1 VIDGTA
7 RLELSALR
15 DADFEGYYALYADP
29 RVALPTGLQPLHDR
43 GAARKWFEQARDLP
57 SDQGCILALRSRG
70 SSTPIGVLRLTEWN
84 HQAQH
89 LTLGYALAP
98 SCWGQGLMQE
108 CLSAVLPD
116 VFAGGLAE
124 SVRRVQAWV
133 LDDNGRS
140 SGLLQKLGFRHEG
153 TLRELFHHTDKHC
166 NVRCY
171 GLLSSD
177 DAHFGA
183 IATTRVEM
191 FQQSVAC

>member
-1 VIDGTA
+1 
-7 RLELSALR
+7 
-15 DADFEGYYALYADP
+15 
-29 RVALPTGLQPLHDR
+29 
-43 GAARKWFEQARDLP
+43 
-57 SDQGCILALRSRG
+57 
-70 SSTPIGVLRLTEWN
+70 
-84 HQAQH
+84 
-89 LTLGYALAP
+89 
-98 SCWGQGLMQE
+98 MQE

>member
-153 TLRELFHHTDKHC
+153 TLLRFAQLGRCTFRCDRYDARR
-166 NVRCY
+166 NVPAIRR
-171 GLLSSD
+171 LLRSSRLLMG
-177 DAHFGA
+177 F
-183 IATTRVEM
+183 M
-191 FQQSVAC
+191 PMSK